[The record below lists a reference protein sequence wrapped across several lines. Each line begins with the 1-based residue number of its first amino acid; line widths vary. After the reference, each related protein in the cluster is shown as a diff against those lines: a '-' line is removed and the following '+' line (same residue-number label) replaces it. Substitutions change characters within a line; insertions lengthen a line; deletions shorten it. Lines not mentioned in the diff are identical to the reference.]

1 MKVLVAMDSYKGS
14 LSSWEA
20 GSAAAA
26 GIKKADAHAGIQ
38 IFPLA
43 DGGEGTA
50 KTLTRGL
57 QGEMV
62 EVTVTGPLGLPVK
75 ASYGIVKERRLAV
88 LEIAEAAGLT
98 LVPEEKRNP
107 LHTTTYGVG
116 EMIRDALRRGSRHFI
131 VGLGGSATNDGGMG
145 MLKALGVRFLD
156 ESGRE
161 TDGYGNGRSLHNIK
175 KIDRSGMPEE
185 LNDCD
190 FRIACD
196 VDNPL
201 YGENGAACIF
211 GPQKGADGEA
221 VRLLDAGLRSF
232 AIAAGQSTGKDNAML
247 PGAGAAGGLGYAF
260 FTFLNGRP
268 EKGVDLVMDVL
279 SLEERIKEADYIV
292 TGEGRTDA
300 QTSMGKAP
308 AGIARLAKKYGKKV
322 IVLSGSVSADAGLCN
337 SEGIDAVFSILR
349 EPISVEEAM
358 DKRTAAENLEWTA
371 EQVFRLVGT
380 PFPAGGN

>member
-1 MKVLVAMDSYKGS
+1 MKVLVAMDSFKGS

-20 GSAAAA
+20 GSAA
-26 GIKKADAHAGIQ
+26 
-38 IFPLA
+38 
-43 DGGEGTA
+43 
-50 KTLTRGL
+50 
-57 QGEMV
+57 
-62 EVTVTGPLGLPVK
+62 
-75 ASYGIVKERRLAV
+75 
-88 LEIAEAAGLT
+88 AAGLT

-116 EMIRDALRRGSRHFI
+116 ELIRDALRRGCRHFI

-156 ESGRE
+156 ENGRE
-161 TDGYGNGRSLHNIK
+161 TAGYGNGRSLHNIK
-175 KIDRSGMPEE
+175 KIDRSAMTEA
-185 LNDCD
+185 LNNCD

-211 GPQKGADGEA
+211 GPQKGADGKA
-221 VRLLDAGLRSF
+221 VRLGLRSF
-232 AIAAGQSTGKDNAML
+232 AIAAGRSTGKDNAML

-358 DKRTAAENLEWTA
+358 DKRTAAENLEWAT
-371 EQVFRLVGT
+371 EQVFRLVKG
-380 PFPAGGN
+380 